1 MEEMTFK
8 ISSSPHVRDRRTTSG
23 LMLDVIIALLPAS
36 VFGVYNFGID
46 AFILILTCVASCVF
60 FEWATEKIMRRKI
73 TVGDFS
79 AIVTGLLLALNLSSE
94 VPPWM
99 AVLGSAFAIIVVK
112 QLFGGLGQNF
122 MNPALGARC
131 FLLISFAGQMTTFT
145 YDGITTA
152 TPLAV
157 LKSGGTVDV
166 LDMFI
171 GNTAGTIGE
180 TSAVCL
186 LIGGLYLLIRRVIS
200 PIIPFVYI
208 GTFAICIFIYAMA
221 SGIGF
226 EPLYIAAEICGGGLL
241 LGAFFMATD
250 YVTSPI
256 TKKGKA
262 LFGILLGVLTFVF
275 RIYGSS
281 AEGVSYA
288 IIFSNLLVPLIERI
302 TQPKSFGKG
311 AELQKING
319 VKEEESSK
327 MNKGSIVIATV
338 AIVIITLVA
347 GAALAY
353 VEQITKE
360 PIEQAELEAQEE
372 AYNEVFSDAESF
384 SELEDFDSDEAS
396 EILSEMGYNVTL
408 DQAATALDDGGNKLG
423 YVFVITSHEAYD
435 GDLQLVIGITN
446 EGTTNGISFL
456 SLSETAGLGMEADTD
471 SFKSQFAGKSV
482 EEFEYTKSGAET
494 DEQIDALSGATITTN
509 AVTNAVNSGLAYA
522 RYLKGGN
529 D

>member
-8 ISSSPHVRDRRTTSG
+8 ISSSPHVRDRKTTSG

-46 AFILILTCVASCVF
+46 AFILILTCIASCVF
-60 FEWATEKIMRRKI
+60 FEWASEMLMHRKV

-79 AIVTGLLLALNLSSE
+79 AVVTGLLLALNLSSE
-94 VPPWM
+94 VPIWM
-99 AVLGSAFAIIVVK
+99 AVLGSAFAIVIVK

-131 FLLISFAGQMTTFT
+131 FLLISFAGKMTTFT

-152 TPLAV
+152 TPLAI
-157 LKSGGTVDV
+157 LNAGGTVDV
-166 LDMFI
+166 LQMFI

-180 TSAVCL
+180 TSVICL
-186 LIGGLYLLIRRVIS
+186 LAGGLYLMIKRVIS
-200 PIIPFVYI
+200 PIIPLVYI
-208 GTFAICIFIYAMA
+208 GSFAVFIFIYSLA
-221 SGIGF
+221 SGMGF
-226 EPLYIAAEICGGGLL
+226 EPLYVAAELCGGGLM

-256 TKKGKA
+256 TRNGKF
-262 LFGILLGVLTFVF
+262 LYGILLGILTFLF

-319 VKEEESSK
+319 VKEEETGKINKSS
-327 MNKGSIVIATV
+327 IAIATV
-338 AIVIITLVA
+338 AIVIITLIA
-347 GAALAY
+347 GTALAY

-360 PIEQAELEAQEE
+360 PIENAERQATED
-372 AYNEVFSDAESF
+372 AYKEVFPDAESF
-384 SELEDFDSDEAS
+384 EELTDFDSDAAGEVLD
-396 EILSEMGYNVTL
+396 ELGYNV
-408 DQAATALDDGGNKLG
+408 DMDEAVTALDGEGNELG
-423 YVFVITSHEAYD
+423 FVFVITSHEAYD
-435 GDLQLVIGITN
+435 GDLQLAVGIADD
-446 EGTTNGISFL
+446 GTTNGISFL

-471 SFKSQFAGKSV
+471 SFKSQFAGKNV
-482 EEFEYTKSGAET
+482 DEFSYTKSGAT
-494 DEQIDALSGATITTN
+494 ADEEIDALSGATITTN

-522 RYLKGGN
+522 RYLKGGSN
-529 D
+529 

>member
-8 ISSSPHVRDRRTTSG
+8 ISSSPHVRDRKTTSS

-60 FEWATEKIMRRKI
+60 FEWGTEKLLHRKTTI
-73 TVGDFS
+73 GDFS

-131 FLLISFAGQMTTFT
+131 FLLISFAGKMTTFT

-152 TPLAV
+152 TPLAI

-186 LIGGLYLLIRRVIS
+186 LVGGLYLLIRKVIS

-208 GTFAICIFIYAMA
+208 GTFAVCIFIYSLA
-221 SGIGF
+221 SGMGF
-226 EPLYIAAEICGGGLL
+226 VPLYIAAELCGGGLL

-256 TKKGKA
+256 TKNGK
-262 LFGILLGVLTFVF
+262 LLYGILLGVLTFVF

-288 IIFSNLLVPLIERI
+288 IIFSNLLVPLIERV

-319 VKEEESSK
+319 VNEEEPTK
-327 MNKGSIVIATV
+327 VNKASIAIATV
-338 AIVIITLVA
+338 AILIITLVA
-347 GAALAY
+347 GTALAY

-360 PIEQAELEAQEE
+360 PIEQAEQEAQEE
-372 AYNEVFSDAESF
+372 AYSEVFADADSF
-384 SELEDFDSDEAS
+384 SELEAFDSEEATAY
-396 EILSEMGYNVTL
+396 LTEMGYDVSL
-408 DQAATALDDGGNKLG
+408 DQAACALDASGNALG

-435 GDLQLVIGITN
+435 GDLQLAVGITKD
-446 EGTTNGISFL
+446 GVTNGISFL

-482 EEFEYTKSGAET
+482 EQFQYTKSGAET

-509 AVTNAVNSGLAYA
+509 AVTNAVNSALSYA
-522 RYLKGGN
+522 QYLEGGN